1 VAPETDAPPA
11 ADIEERS
18 GEHSGS
24 VPRRVKVLAAV
35 VLAVMLILIVYGYS
49 DMPLSGWIGVANKS
63 FWDYLELLFVPAAL
77 ALGVYWLNRR
87 QDERD
92 QRIEDDRSRRESK
105 AQTAQVER
113 ALEVENERAQDAAMQ
128 AYLDQMSQMLTD
140 KDRPLHRAQLHDSL
154 SMVARARTLTVLPR
168 LDSKRK
174 GSVVR
179 FLYEADLINKDRL
192 IVTLDR
198 SRDLRGAD
206 LSATYLTNSSLSRAD
221 LSEVDLR
228 QTFMPG
234 ADLSYA
240 NLSGANLS
248 GANLNSVNLSWS
260 VLDGA
265 NLSGANLINAVS
277 LADEQIAAAWSLEGA
292 TMPDGSMHP

>member
-113 ALEVENERAQDAAMQ
+113 ALEVENERAQDAAI
-128 AYLDQMSQMLTD
+128 QMSQMLTD

>member
-1 VAPETDAPPA
+1 VAVETSHSPAPDP
-11 ADIEERS
+11 DDQSEERS
-18 GEHSGS
+18 SS
-24 VPRRVKVLAAV
+24 VPLWLVVVAILALGGV
-35 VLAVMLILIVYGYS
+35 VEVIIYGYLER
-49 DMPLSGWIGVANKS
+49 PGWIGVADKK
-63 FWDYLELLFVPAAL
+63 FWDYLVLLIVPAAL